1 MNDIFVVARWH
12 SSRDIAIKIQK
23 KDAVSSAAFL
33 DEAQL
38 LKQLQHPNIIK
49 LLGVSSETTPI
60 YLLLEYMVNGRL
72 SNYLREG
79 KGHELGLSQLLW
91 IAAQVSVVERETD
104 RQNEWMNEFACNNE
118 LIERLIDYLYSFV
131 ITNVLALPDRLQKAW
146 HS

>member
-1 MNDIFVVARWH
+1 MTIILPARWH

-91 IAAQVSVVERETD
+91 IAAQVYRVFFYMCFFFSWMKGGGGWGVSWMKGGGVEEGCISTAS
-104 RQNEWMNEFACNNE
+104 WMILKCFS
-118 LIERLIDYLYSFV
+118 IFY
-131 ITNVLALPDRLQKAW
+131 P
-146 HS
+146 

>member
-91 IAAQVSVVERETD
+91 IAAQVSVWWRERE
-104 RQNEWMNEFACNNE
+104 NEFACNNE
-118 LIERLIDYLYSFV
+118 L
-131 ITNVLALPDRLQKAW
+131 T
-146 HS
+146 

>member
-91 IAAQVSVVERETD
+91 IAAQVSVVERERDTD
-104 RQNEWMNEFACNNE
+104 RMNEFACNNE

>member
-1 MNDIFVVARWH
+1 MDKNGINIKNYLWNSFLQKKKVVLESMNDIFVVARWH

-91 IAAQVSVVERETD
+91 IAAQVPVWWRERQTD
-104 RQNEWMNEFACNNE
+104 RQNE
-118 LIERLIDYLYSFV
+118 
-131 ITNVLALPDRLQKAW
+131 
-146 HS
+146 